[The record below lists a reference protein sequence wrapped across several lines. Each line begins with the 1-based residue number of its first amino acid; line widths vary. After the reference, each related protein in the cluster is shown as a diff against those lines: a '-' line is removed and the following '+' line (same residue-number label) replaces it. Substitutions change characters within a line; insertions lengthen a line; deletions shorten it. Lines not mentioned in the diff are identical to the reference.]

1 MTCISLLSYQNNCF
15 QQFVE
20 KSDKAITSTVRTSS
34 FIMNQGITDER
45 RLGLVGEYIFNTIIW
60 AGHLSQYH
68 KRTEQSIGHFKL
80 TAYTLTHTHTHAYT
94 HSHTH
99 TYTHSRIHTL
109 THTRTHTYTHSHI
122 YTHTYTLTHTH
133 THTYTHS
140 HTHTY
145 THSHIHTL
153 THTHTHAYTR
163 VVQRNKNS
171 MKTPTSSLK
180 CTKFDWRTEWH
191 KVYLGTVHFATRVNL
206 IFVYHQAAT
215 V

>member
-1 MTCISLLSYQNNCF
+1 VTCISLLSYQNNCF

-94 HSHTH
+94 
-99 TYTHSRIHTL
+99 
-109 THTRTHTYTHSHI
+109 
-122 YTHTYTLTHTH
+122 
-133 THTYTHS
+133 
-140 HTHTY
+140 
-145 THSHIHTL
+145 
-153 THTHTHAYTR
+153 R

-180 CTKFDWRTEWH
+180 CTKFDWRIEWH
-191 KVYLGTVHFATRVNL
+191 KVYLGTVHFVTRVNL